1 MAGYWCDTVVTAA
14 AFVGDW
20 LRTGDIGRIDDDGR
34 LSIVDR
40 MIITGGEN
48 VSSREVE
55 DALSSHPDVGMVSVV
70 GVPDDYWG
78 EAVCAV
84 VVAHPHR
91 HSSAEALIMHVRE
104 KISPFKRPRH
114 VLFVNDLPMTTNG
127 KVAKEELRWLIRDA
141 VRTRGV
147 PAHMQP
153 SNLSAQS
160 SSPSR
165 SSAASINFRSVRS

>member
-1 MAGYWCDTVVTAA
+1 MRGAQVMAGYWRDTVATAA

-55 DALSSHPDVGMVSVV
+55 DALSSHPDVDMVSVV

-91 HSSAEALIMHVRE
+91 HPSAEALIM
-104 KISPFKRPRH
+104 
-114 VLFVNDLPMTTNG
+114 
-127 KVAKEELRWLIRDA
+127 
-141 VRTRGV
+141 
-147 PAHMQP
+147 QP
-153 SNLSAQS
+153 
-160 SSPSR
+160 PP
-165 SSAASINFRSVRS
+165 